1 MGDES
6 TLAPAGPS
14 QSVESPSVS
23 STPPEPSSPKLK
35 FDYKTFFKDK
45 WWILLILIPIIV
57 AIVIRLEPMNLRPIE
72 RSAQSNVES
81 YYRYQIENQVR
92 QQNPNLPDAQIAQLV
107 NQQIPKEQIAAQ
119 AKQNAAEMKG
129 RLQYDS
135 GDSTYAYIGD
145 IDSYYW
151 LRQARNIVEK
161 GDQCDLRK
169 DGQCFDTYTT
179 APVPRP
185 KEIDYYP
192 VAIVWVYRFLKV
204 FQPDLTL
211 MQASFLTPLVFS
223 IILTIPL
230 FLLIRK
236 LAGNVAA
243 VIGTILVNA
252 NPLILSRS
260 LGSDSDITNIF
271 FQAFFLWLAVEC
283 LYAKDAKKR
292 WIWAALVGVELSL
305 YSLFWTGWWYLLD
318 LFIAAL
324 GFRLAYDLV
333 KKWLSQ
339 KSLAGW
345 QSPAK
350 DFGILVL
357 AVFVPVVILH
367 GFVFFSLAD
376 LWDALST
383 QLLIFKFKVA
393 ANPNLWP
400 NVLTT
405 VAEFTGISLPQ
416 AIGSFGTFWRL
427 PFFLLAMF
435 GIVALMFPTR
445 KFVRKHLI
453 LFIALAVF
461 TYGLHWYLLNRASV
475 PFIFLLV
482 LPLLAALPAHLRSDE
497 EFHAGAV
504 FLMVGIITLVTF
516 FSLRGIRF
524 LFLMAVPVAIFASI
538 ALARA
543 AGFVTGFLDRKGI
556 PKIATLLLTI
566 LLVVWFV
573 GAQVKSGYATAGNYL
588 PMVTDEWVGTL
599 QGIRDASRPDAVIN
613 SWWDFGHWFKYWAD
627 RRVTLDGSSQNSP
640 QLHWLGKLLL
650 TSDERLSVG
659 ILRMLDCGG
668 NNAFNEL
675 NRIFN
680 DTPKSVALLN
690 QMMVVN
696 RLEAEAMLTKEGL
709 TQAQA
714 QAVLQYSHCD
724 APENFLIT
732 SEDMVGKAGVWSHF
746 GSWDFN
752 KAYIQANLDKPESY
766 LIGNLS
772 DEGMPAEKVKQLIR
786 EARSLR
792 TEEEINSWI
801 APWPNFIAFFQ
812 PCQQS
817 GNQTVCV
824 LQQGNQGLPITV
836 DFDRKEAYVSDGGR
850 KLPALAAF
858 VEGDSFTLT
867 GEATINIGI
876 VAVKQ
881 GDKVSALYMSPELV
895 GSMFTRLFFFDGA
908 GLTRFQKFYD
918 TTDLYGS
925 RIITWKVVWPE

>member
-23 STPPEPSSPKLK
+23 STPPEPSSPKPK

-367 GFVFFSLAD
+367 GFVFFSLA
-376 LWDALST
+376 
-383 QLLIFKFKVA
+383 
-393 ANPNLWP
+393 
-400 NVLTT
+400 
-405 VAEFTGISLPQ
+405 
-416 AIGSFGTFWRL
+416 
-427 PFFLLAMF
+427 
-435 GIVALMFPTR
+435 
-445 KFVRKHLI
+445 
-453 LFIALAVF
+453 VF

-588 PMVTDEWVGTL
+588 PLVTDEWVGTL
-599 QGIRDASRPDAVIN
+599 QGIRDQSKPDAVIN

-675 NRIFN
+675 NRKFN
-680 DTPKSVALLN
+680 DVPKSVALLN

-696 RLEAEAMLTKEGL
+696 RLEAEAMLTK
-709 TQAQA
+709 
-714 QAVLQYSHCD
+714 
-724 APENFLIT
+724 
-732 SEDMVGKAGVWSHF
+732 
-746 GSWDFN
+746 
-752 KAYIQANLDKPESY
+752 
-766 LIGNLS
+766 
-772 DEGMPAEKVKQLIR
+772 
-786 EARSLR
+786 
-792 TEEEINSWI
+792 
-801 APWPNFIAFFQ
+801 
-812 PCQQS
+812 
-817 GNQTVCV
+817 
-824 LQQGNQGLPITV
+824 
-836 DFDRKEAYVSDGGR
+836 
-850 KLPALAAF
+850 
-858 VEGDSFTLT
+858 
-867 GEATINIGI
+867 
-876 VAVKQ
+876 
-881 GDKVSALYMSPELV
+881 
-895 GSMFTRLFFFDGA
+895 
-908 GLTRFQKFYD
+908 
-918 TTDLYGS
+918 
-925 RIITWKVVWPE
+925 